1 MVWTIL
7 TKALSMKLRKFKY
20 QVVGTNSGEVCAY
33 MAEDFQVARL
43 MYLRDRNRN
52 VGTWT
57 HSADEI
63 RDDTYR
69 FWLLGQTQDET

>member
-1 MVWTIL
+1 
-7 TKALSMKLRKFKY
+7 MKLRKFEY
-20 QVVGTNSGEVCAY
+20 RIVGIDSGEVCTY

-43 MYLRDRNRN
+43 MYLGDRGRN
-52 VGTWT
+52 VGVWT